1 MDINAGSCL
10 GVGELSLATLN
21 ILNTSLVPLPRIVT
35 LIWRGRRLVLVE
47 WTFCRVMGELE
58 ADVFE

>member
-47 WTFCRVMGELE
+47 WTFCRAMGELE